1 MKRTYNKYDWA
12 QHIAKK
18 IHDFY
23 EDAWDHLEAEY
34 GDDIWEM
41 CADGWASRTM
51 MMVELHCFALRRL
64 EEYRGTHTGQ
74 AHLSLSE
81 FITFNPSAEEFAEDF
96 WENRTVVD
104 SNNAQRLVYAADD
117 GEGILTQPTVAADM
131 LAHYGSSWA
140 DLSDAEF
147 EDVWRAH
154 SLEVRHRAINHQI
167 EASTDAL
174 TF

>member
-1 MKRTYNKYDWA
+1 MTHNYDKYDWA
-12 QHIAKK
+12 RHVAKK

-23 EDAWDHLEAEY
+23 DDVWGYLEDEY
-34 GDDIWEM
+34 GDDIWEV
-41 CADGWASRTM
+41 CAGGWASRTM

-64 EEYRGTHTGQ
+64 DEYRAAHPDRS
-74 AHLSLSE
+74 HLSLSE
-81 FITFNPSAEEFAEDF
+81 FITFNPSPEEFAEDF
-96 WENRTVVD
+96 WEHRSVVD

-117 GEGILTQPTVAADM
+117 GEGILTHPTVAADM
-131 LAHYGSSWA
+131 LAHYGTSWA

-154 SLEVRHRAINHQI
+154 ALEVRHRATNHPFD
-167 EASTDAL
+167 ASADAL